1 LAMRL
6 THGKNAFVVATHT
19 DKHHIHNHI
28 LDLEIKSFKK
38 KYAHKKVRGRM

>member
-1 LAMRL
+1 MLLLRFVWISGLAAL
-6 THGKNAFVVATHT
+6 CPVAPLG
-19 DKHHIHNHI
+19 I